1 MNKWVFNIAGD
12 AGSKAMRGIAAAQ
25 KAFKN
30 LEKSIGAAGL
40 EPTTYTY
47 FLEIILKVI
56 YANPPSNNKL
66 TTL

>member
-1 MNKWVFNIAGD
+1 
-12 AGSKAMRGIAAAQ
+12 MRGIAAAQ

-30 LEKSIGAAGL
+30 LEKLIGAAGL

-56 YANPPSNNKL
+56 YTKPPSNNKKR
-66 TTL
+66 TPQVIAIPYIFSFSFTY